1 MIVTF
6 NHCRYFLLPYAV
18 FVEYILNLQK
28 SNLFHCF
35 FESAFRGVGGFFCAL
50 LHAFREI
57 SLVAYKA
64 VVFLSQRT
72 ELVAHGFTDC
82 VFKVAVALAVKFFF
96 YFLICFSGA
105 ARVNSHKVVY
115 AVFAVFS
122 VYACFAVGDGAFDFL
137 HNCIVV
143 VKHGNKRLWIGI

>member
-1 MIVTF
+1 M
-6 NHCRYFLLPYAV
+6 PYAV
-18 FVEYILNLQK
+18 LVEYILNLQK

-82 VFKVAVALAVKFFF
+82 VFKVAVALAVKFLF
-96 YFLICFSGA
+96 YFLICFSRA
-105 ARVNSHKVVY
+105 ALENSHKVEY
-115 AVFAVFS
+115 AVFDDHFVN
-122 VYACFAVGDGAFDFL
+122 ACFAVGDGAFDFL

-143 VKHGNKRLWIGI
+143 VKYGNKRLWIGV

>member
-35 FESAFRGVGGFFCAL
+35 SESAFRGVGGFFCAL

-64 VVFLSQRT
+64 VVFISQRT
-72 ELVAHGFTDC
+72 ELVAYGFTDC
-82 VFKVAVALAVKFFF
+82 GFKVAVALAVMPV
-96 YFLICFSGA
+96 SGW
-105 ARVNSHKVVY
+105 RSQQEQQHDLPL
-115 AVFAVFS
+115 S
-122 VYACFAVGDGAFDFL
+122 P
-137 HNCIVV
+137 
-143 VKHGNKRLWIGI
+143 RLLDTGRQ